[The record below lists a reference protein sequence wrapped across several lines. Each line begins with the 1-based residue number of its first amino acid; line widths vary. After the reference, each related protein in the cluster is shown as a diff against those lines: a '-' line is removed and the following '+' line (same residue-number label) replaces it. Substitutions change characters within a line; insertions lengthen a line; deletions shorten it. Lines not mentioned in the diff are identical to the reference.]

1 MRSFVAKSFRR
12 IMPRV
17 MIAVLFV
24 LEVAWILFLDY
35 AFVRLH
41 SPADGRTSYLGPGRP
56 RSVTSKSGPY
66 SRT

>member
-1 MRSFVAKSFRR
+1 
-12 IMPRV
+12 MPRV